1 MADISLRSATP
12 ADAPAIAEIHVAAW
26 RAAYRGLMPDD
37 YLASLSVEKRT
48 EMWSNALSRP
58 SPSQLALAEIDGALA
73 AFCIYGPTRDDES
86 PDVAEIYAVN
96 VHPDRW
102 SRGAGRALCEHA
114 YREAATRGHTVMT
127 LWVMSGNTR
136 ARRFYGLLG
145 YAPDGA
151 ARSNSDL
158 IGHPFD
164 EVRYRKAIA

>member
-1 MADISLRSATP
+1 MAEIAVRIAKP
-12 ADAPAIAEIHVAAW
+12 EDARAIAEIHVAAW
-26 RAAYRGLMPDD
+26 RVAYRGLMPDD
-37 YLASLSVEKRT
+37 FLAALSVDERT
-48 EMWSNALSRP
+48 EIWSGALARP
-58 SPSQLALAEIDGALA
+58 NPSQLALAEVDGALA

-102 SRGAGRALCEHA
+102 GKGAGRALCEYA
-114 YREAATRGHTVMT
+114 YGEAATRGHTVMT

-136 ARRFYGLLG
+136 ARRFYERLG
-145 YAPDGA
+145 YAADGA
-151 ARSNSDL
+151 SRSNSHL